1 MIVVEKRW
9 ELRLMRTSILAD
21 GLVNTACS
29 AFSTSDLN
37 PFIALTSLVVSVLF
51 LIIELSD
58 NVIEKDVS
66 KIISSHSQRVLSR
79 LDISIS

>member
-1 MIVVEKRW
+1 
-9 ELRLMRTSILAD
+9 
-21 GLVNTACS
+21 
-29 AFSTSDLN
+29 
-37 PFIALTSLVVSVLF
+37 LTSLVVSVLF